1 MNILGGLQKLGRA
14 LMLPIAVMPVAAI
27 LLRLGAPDV
36 LNIAFMHDAG
46 NAIFANLPI
55 LFAIGVA
62 IGLAK
67 DDAGA
72 AGLAAAVGYFVL
84 VNAAASIN
92 KSVDAKS
99 LSVLGGMISGG
110 VAAWAY
116 NRFHT
121 IKMPEFLA
129 FFGGKRFVPIM
140 TAFVMLGIAF
150 IFGYGWPYV
159 QEGITVAG
167 EWMIA
172 HGTTGSFLFGF
183 FNRLLIPTGL
193 HQVMNSLAW
202 FVIGSYTNPIT
213 HITVHGDIPMF
224 FAGSPHAGMFTTG
237 FFPIMMGGL
246 PGACFAMY
254 LAAPKKNRKY
264 VGGMLLGV
272 AMTSFV
278 CGVTEPTEF
287 MFMFIAP
294 VLYVL
299 HAFLTGVSMAVCNY
313 LGIHLGFGFSAGLI
327 DFVLNFNAPAAR
339 HSSWLIPMIAIFFTI
354 YTSLFYV
361 VIKAMNLPTPG
372 RDNDGEDYSNR
383 EDAAQAQT
391 KDQDIHTLTIDVLA
405 ALGGKDNLTDIG
417 ACITRLRLGVADK
430 SLVDEA
436 RLKELG
442 AKGVV
447 HLGEKNMQVIMG
459 ALADPIATEMK
470 TLDSSAHLK
479 AVYEAKVTGDEA
491 GKKVEGKGSI
501 EELSKN
507 VLEALGGFD
516 NLTDIGACITRLRLG
531 VVDKSLV
538 DEARLKQLGS
548 KGIVHLG
555 KKNMQ
560 VIMGALADP
569 IATEIKKN
577 H

>member
-140 TAFVMLGIAF
+140 TAFVMLFIAF
-150 IFGYGWPYV
+150 IFGYAWPVV
-159 QEGITVAG
+159 QEGIKIAG

-172 HGTTGSFLFGF
+172 HGTVGSFLFGF

-213 HITVHGDIPMF
+213 HLTVHGDIPMF
-224 FAGSPHAGMFTTG
+224 FAGDPKAGMFTTG
-237 FFPIMMGGL
+237 FFPVMMGGL

-254 LAAPKKNRKY
+254 LAAPKANRKF
-264 VGGMLLGV
+264 VGGMLLGL
-272 AMTSFV
+272 ALTSFV
-278 CGVTEPTEF
+278 TGVTEPVEF
-287 MFMFIAP
+287 TFMFIAP

-299 HAFLTGVSMAVCNY
+299 HAFLTGLSLAICNF

-339 HSSWLIPMIAIFFTI
+339 HSSWLIPMIAIYFAI
-354 YTSLFYV
+354 YTSLFYI

-372 RDNDGEDYSNR
+372 RDGEDYSNK
-383 EDAAQAQT
+383 EDEGDAQT
-391 KDQDIHTLTIDVLA
+391 KDQNIHTLAINVLA
-405 ALGGKDNLTDIG
+405 ALGGKDNLTDIA
-417 ACITRLRLGVADK
+417 ACITRLRLGVVDK
-430 SLVDEA
+430 SLVNEP

-442 AKGVV
+442 SKGVV

-459 ALADPIATEMK
+459 PLADPIATEMK
-470 TLDSSAHLK
+470 SLDSNAHLQ

-491 GKKVEGKGSI
+491 GKKVSGKDNM
-501 EELSKN
+501 EMLAAN
-507 VLEALGGFD
+507 VLEALGGKE
-516 NLTDIGACITRLRLG
+516 NLTDIAACITRLRLG

-538 DEARLKQLGS
+538 NEARLKELGS

-555 KKNMQ
+555 KQNMQ
-560 VIMGALADP
+560 VIMGPLADP
-569 IATEIKKN
+569 IATEMKKL
-577 H
+577 